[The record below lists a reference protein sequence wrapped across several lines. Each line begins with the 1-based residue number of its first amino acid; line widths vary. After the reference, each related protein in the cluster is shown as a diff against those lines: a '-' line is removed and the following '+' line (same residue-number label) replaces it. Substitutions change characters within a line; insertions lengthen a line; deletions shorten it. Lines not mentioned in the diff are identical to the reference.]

1 MKTVFKEGMK
11 VYDQVNFPGKE
22 GVIIDTNKNNKLNLL
37 VKFDS
42 VNYLYTLK
50 GIYLGC
56 NGTPTLSTKP
66 YEIEFQGFEQK
77 APAITYEEA
86 LDWLKKN
93 SKDRVIYAD
102 EAYINEEYER
112 AFEALKKLV
121 ILRDYYNEGWQ
132 PDWSTKNSMRFC
144 IRVRNNKITTDNNSD
159 INEFNTVLVFTDY
172 TIRDKFL
179 EEQRELLEIAKPLL

>member
-1 MKTVFKEGMK
+1 METVFKVGMK
-11 VYDQVNFPGKE
+11 VYDEVNFPDKE

-77 APAITYEEA
+77 APTPTYEEA
-86 LDWLKKN
+86 EEWMKKE
-93 SKDRVIYAD
+93 YAKGSLCLMMRD
-102 EAYINEEYER
+102 V
-112 AFEALKKLV
+112 FEALEALRKLIV
-121 ILRDYYNEGWQ
+121 LRDYYNEGWQ
-132 PDWSTKNSMRFC
+132 PDWNDNATKYSIEVEVGEIVGRNHHCNARIMSFKTND
-144 IRVRNNKITTDNNSD
+144 VRN
-159 INEFNTVLVFTDY
+159 
-172 TIRDKFL
+172 KFL
-179 EEQRELLEIAKPLL
+179 EEQKELLEIAKPLL